1 MSKKQS
7 AWMYDQK
14 INMEHLNDK
23 FEHIVVIL
31 RKEIARE
38 HERESGLLR
47 STKMNSRLEKMAIWQ
62 DRFES
67 IDRVRFTL
75 ESYGFIGAYIYM

>member
-1 MSKKQS
+1 MFKKQS
-7 AWMYDQK
+7 AWMSDQK

-23 FEHIVVIL
+23 FEHVVVIL

-38 HERESGLLR
+38 HERESTLLV
-47 STKMNSRLEKMAIWQ
+47 STKVNSRVEKTAIWR

-75 ESYGFIGAYIYM
+75 ESYGFIGA